1 MKRLSRQPRL
11 NGERATVRTFL
22 EPAAF
27 LTPFLIGLILFTL
40 YPFINVFLISFK
52 EGYKVLSGEFTSFG
66 FQNYETVMSDPN
78 FLNGLKNTGL
88 YVVLVVPIA
97 TVLSLLIATL
107 LNNDIKLKG
116 FFQTCYFLPM
126 VTSITAIGLVWKWLF
141 NFDYGLINYFL
152 SVFGIDP
159 VNWLNNPAYNLAA
172 LVIYGVWSM
181 IPFTTILLLA
191 GFQNVNPPVLH
202 RGPRRRRKGRQDL
215 LPHHA
220 AAARADDRADADRE
234 HDLRI
239 QGVFRAVPAVQ
250 RAARL
255 GVFALYGCVL
265 SLRRVFCEVEA
276 GPRGGERR
284 DPVCHRAGAH
294 DDSAVHSAEMEELL
308 SYEDYETSD
317 SLSDSGHRRGGHG
330 AAVRMDAALVL

>member
-172 LVIYGVWSM
+172 LV
-181 IPFTTILLLA
+181 
-191 GFQNVNPPVLH
+191 NP
-202 RGPRRRRKGRQDL
+202 QYYT
-215 LPHHA
+215 
-220 AAARADDRADADRE
+220 AARADGAKGGRIFFRITLPLLAPTIGLTLIVNMISASKVFSELFPLFNGQPGSAYSLYTVVYYLYDAFFVKWK
-234 HDLRI
+234 L
-239 QGVFRAVPAVQ
+239 G
-250 RAARL
+250 RAA
-255 GVFALYGCVL
+255 A
-265 SLRRVFCEVEA
+265 
-276 GPRGGERR
+276 
-284 DPVCHRAGAH
+284 
-294 DDSAVHSAEMEELL
+294 SAVILFAI
-308 SYEDYETSD
+308 
-317 SLSDSGHRRGGHG
+317 
-330 AAVRMDAALVL
+330 VLVLTMIQLFIQRKWKNY